1 MNDPFKKRK
10 KERKKERKE
19 KKQIM
24 DLGFFKR
31 LRASLFNHVSQQLFE

>member
-1 MNDPFKKRK
+1 MIPSK
-10 KERKKERKE
+10 KERKKERKKE